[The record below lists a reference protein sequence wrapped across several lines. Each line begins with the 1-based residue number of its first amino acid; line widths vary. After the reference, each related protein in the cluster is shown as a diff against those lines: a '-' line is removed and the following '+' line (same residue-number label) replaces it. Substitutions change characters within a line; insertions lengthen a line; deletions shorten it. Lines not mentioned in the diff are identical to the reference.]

1 MSLSFDIISDL
12 YLTTNSVFDW
22 NDKPTSLFCLVAGNI
37 STNIFVVQKTLR
49 HLSTIYHGVF
59 YIDGSLENSEVINR
73 DNRVE
78 EISKICFAIPKVVYL
93 HNNVVVLEGV
103 AILGL
108 NGWYKNHEH
117 TSISNDFQYKSYRY
131 EDISYLSNT
140 IGKLQLH
147 VDVRKIVIVSNSI
160 PDDSL
165 YLGDSPNSEDDISPA
180 YGLGKDTEHKIK
192 TWVFGTYD
200 KEINTV
206 INNINYVNNPCYDKK
221 PYYPKRIEI

>member
-78 EISKICFAIPKVVYL
+78 EISKICSAIPKVVYL
-93 HNNVVVLEGV
+93 H
-103 AILGL
+103 
-108 NGWYKNHEH
+108 
-117 TSISNDFQYKSYRY
+117 
-131 EDISYLSNT
+131 LSL
-140 IGKLQLH
+140 IH
-147 VDVRKIVIVSNSI
+147 I
-160 PDDSL
+160 
-165 YLGDSPNSEDDISPA
+165 
-180 YGLGKDTEHKIK
+180 
-192 TWVFGTYD
+192 
-200 KEINTV
+200 
-206 INNINYVNNPCYDKK
+206 
-221 PYYPKRIEI
+221 